1 MLEEEGTSKTGKAIM
16 VIAIFGVAI
25 CYLFFS
31 VAVRRV
37 WDSQYKNGI
46 YHQPFCGDIDE
57 SGLTLLGEI
66 DGCDVYKYNMDD
78 LSYVTYMGDR
88 KPMEQVLEDFKENK
102 KEDIFPID
110 GETEVEIIDGHPV
123 RVNRYEALVT
133 LDLGG
138 ALIFTHYSQDIEK
151 AYRELDKKY
160 D

>member
-1 MLEEEGTSKTGKAIM
+1 MLEEECTSKTGKAIM

-25 CYLFFS
+25 CYLLFS
-31 VAVRRV
+31 VAVRRA
-37 WDSQYKNGI
+37 WDSQYRNGI
-46 YHQPFCGDIDE
+46 YHQPSCGDIDE

-66 DGCDVYKYNMDD
+66 DGCDVYKYNMDN

-88 KPMEQVLEDFKENK
+88 KPMEQILEDFKENK

-138 ALIFTHYSQDIEK
+138 ALIFTHYSQDIKK